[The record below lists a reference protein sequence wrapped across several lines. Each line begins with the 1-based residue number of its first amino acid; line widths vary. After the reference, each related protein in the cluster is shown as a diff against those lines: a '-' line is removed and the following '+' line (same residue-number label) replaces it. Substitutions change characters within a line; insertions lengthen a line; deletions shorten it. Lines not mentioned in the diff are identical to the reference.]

1 MKQNLKQTARERFA
15 AMTLFLLIC
24 LPFSLVQAQ
33 TVKVN
38 GRVTDD
44 LNEPMIGVSIVEKG
58 TANGCITDID
68 GNYTLNV
75 KQGATLVYSY
85 IGYVAL
91 ERKAVAGVMNII
103 LKEDAQALDEVVVVG
118 YGPQEDSTPGAV
130 GVKGENADQAFTVV
144 ETMPKFPEGQAGLMR
159 YLARSI
165 KYPVIAQKNKEQGRV
180 IIQMI
185 IGTDG
190 SLSNVKVLRSVSP
203 SLDAEAIRVVGNM
216 PKWEPGMQ
224 KGQAVPVKYT
234 LPITFRL
241 Q

>member
-1 MKQNLKQTARERFA
+1 
-15 AMTLFLLIC
+15 
-24 LPFSLVQAQ
+24 
-33 TVKVN
+33 
-38 GRVTDD
+38 
-44 LNEPMIGVSIVEKG
+44 
-58 TANGCITDID
+58 
-68 GNYTLNV
+68 
-75 KQGATLVYSY
+75 
-85 IGYVAL
+85 
-91 ERKAVAGVMNII
+91 
-103 LKEDAQALDEVVVVG
+103 LDEVVVVR

-130 GVKGENADQAFTVV
+130 GVKGENVDQAFTVV

>member
-1 MKQNLKQTARERFA
+1 M
-15 AMTLFLLIC
+15 
-24 LPFSLVQAQ
+24 
-33 TVKVN
+33 
-38 GRVTDD
+38 
-44 LNEPMIGVSIVEKG
+44 
-58 TANGCITDID
+58 
-68 GNYTLNV
+68 
-75 KQGATLVYSY
+75 
-85 IGYVAL
+85 
-91 ERKAVAGVMNII
+91 
-103 LKEDAQALDEVVVVG
+103 
-118 YGPQEDSTPGAV
+118 
-130 GVKGENADQAFTVV
+130 KGENADQAFTVV

-159 YLARSI
+159 YLSRSI

>member
-1 MKQNLKQTARERFA
+1 M
-15 AMTLFLLIC
+15 
-24 LPFSLVQAQ
+24 
-33 TVKVN
+33 
-38 GRVTDD
+38 
-44 LNEPMIGVSIVEKG
+44 
-58 TANGCITDID
+58 
-68 GNYTLNV
+68 
-75 KQGATLVYSY
+75 
-85 IGYVAL
+85 
-91 ERKAVAGVMNII
+91 
-103 LKEDAQALDEVVVVG
+103 
-118 YGPQEDSTPGAV
+118 
-130 GVKGENADQAFTVV
+130 KGENADQAFTVV

>member
-1 MKQNLKQTARERFA
+1 MSIRISTKKPCVSLLPCLNGNLENKEGSSKCKIYSSRCFQTIRSPTPKAEEIKQ
-15 AMTLFLLIC
+15 
-24 LPFSLVQAQ
+24 S
-33 TVKVN
+33 
-38 GRVTDD
+38 D
-44 LNEPMIGVSIVEKG
+44 
-58 TANGCITDID
+58 
-68 GNYTLNV
+68 
-75 KQGATLVYSY
+75 
-85 IGYVAL
+85 
-91 ERKAVAGVMNII
+91 
-103 LKEDAQALDEVVVVG
+103 LDEVVVVR

-130 GVKGENADQAFTVV
+130 GVKGENVDQAFTVV